1 MKINLKA
8 QEEKDRHQEQNN
20 EHLNSIKSWVVWG
33 IAAFFYGYEFV
44 LRTSPS
50 VMQPELQN
58 EWALDAGGLG
68 FVVSLYYW
76 AYAAMQVPAGMFLDR
91 YGPRSVL
98 TVAALICSLGTLGFA
113 IADGPIIAGIS
124 RFMIGFGSAF
134 ALVGTFKL
142 AGNWFTPNR
151 FAFIAGLAFTFGTF
165 GGTLGQGPL
174 AHLVEMVGWRES
186 LFLMAAIGL
195 VNALLLWIVVH
206 DHPHASRKEKK
217 IEKSLGIVLENTTSP
232 WVTLKDVV
240 KNPQSWIIGMYAA
253 FIYIPIACFA
263 ELWGVPF
270 IMKCCFCDRPN
281 AAAITSMI
289 FIGATIGAPLFGWI
303 SDTWRNRKMPLII
316 GCIGSLAIMLI
327 TLYIP
332 NISQVVMSI
341 LMFSLGVFLGSHLV
355 LFALIREN
363 NAPQAGA
370 VSAGFGNFVCMI
382 VPGFFQYIIG
392 CLLDYFNA
400 GDIILEKASY
410 SLISLQYSLITVPIG
425 LILALTLIL
434 CAKESHARQDKS

>member
-1 MKINLKA
+1 MEANLKT
-8 QEEKDRHQEQNN
+8 QDQDKVDREQNK
-20 EHLNSIKSWVVWG
+20 EHLNSVKSWIVWG

-50 VMQPELQN
+50 VMQPELQS

-113 IADGPIIAGIS
+113 IADGPVIAGIS

-151 FAFIAGLAFTFGTF
+151 FAFIAGLAFTFGAF

-174 AHLVEMVGWRES
+174 AYLIEMIGWRES
-186 LFLMAAIGL
+186 LWIMVVVGL
-195 VNALLLWIVVH
+195 VNALLLWLVVH
-206 DHPHASRKEKK
+206 DHPHANRKEKK
-217 IEKSLGIVLENTTSP
+217 KEENLGIPLENTMDLWGS
-232 WVTLKDVV
+232 LKGVI

-263 ELWGVPF
+263 ELWGIPF
-270 IMKCCFCDRPN
+270 LMKCCLCDRPT
-281 AAAITSMI
+281 AGSILQMVL
-289 FIGATIGAPLFGWI
+289 IGTTIGAPLFGWL
-303 SDTWRNRKMPLII
+303 SDKWQNRKMPLII
-316 GCIGSLAIMLI
+316 GCIGSLVCMLI
-327 TLYIP
+327 TLYVP
-332 NISQVVMSI
+332 NISQMIMSS
-341 LMFSLGVFLGSHLV
+341 LMFAMGIFLGSHLV

-370 VSAGFGNFVCMI
+370 VSAGFGNFVCMMI
-382 VPGFFQYIIG
+382 PGIFQYIIG
-392 CLLDYFNA
+392 RLIDYFNA
-400 GDIILEKASY
+400 GEVIAEKASY
-410 SLISLQYSLITVPIG
+410 SLVSLQYSLITVPIG
-425 LILALTLIL
+425 IILALVLIL
-434 CAKESHARQDKS
+434 FAKESHARQNHS